1 MLTEAAARSAQL
13 IISLMCLLSLSAC
26 GTTYLLQAAQGQWQL
41 MRKRQPIERVV
52 ADAGTDAALKLRL
65 QLVQDARDFAT
76 TALQLP
82 DNRSYR
88 SYAVLDR
95 PYVVWNVVA
104 APEFSLQPK
113 RWCFPITGCI
123 AYRGYFREQNA
134 RRYAD
139 TLQRQ
144 GYDVLVAG
152 VAAYS
157 TLGRFADPVLDT
169 MMRYGDLDLVGTI
182 FHELAH
188 QLLYVKHDSEFNE
201 AFAMTVEQEGLA
213 RWLAARGRSAELA
226 AYQQRRAQQQD
237 MMRLF
242 DHGRTGLAT
251 LYSTTAAQP
260 VAQRREAK
268 QQKMEEITATVRS
281 YQQQHGVRSGYD
293 AWLQAGL
300 NNAHL
305 VSIGTYF
312 ECVPGFQK
320 LLAEHEGDLPAF
332 YEAARAL
339 GRGPDAARRA
349 LCRASQL

>member
-1 MLTEAAARSAQL
+1 MLARL
-13 IISLMCLLSLSAC
+13 VLPLMCLFGLSGC

-41 MRKRQPIERVV
+41 MRKRQPIEQVV

-65 QLVQDARDFAT
+65 QLVQDARDFAS
-76 TALQLP
+76 AELGLP
-82 DNRSYR
+82 ENRSYR
-88 SYAVLDR
+88 SYAALDR

-139 TLQRQ
+139 TLKGQ
-144 GYDVLVAG
+144 GYDVVVSG

-188 QLLYVKHDSEFNE
+188 QLLYVKDDSEFNE
-201 AFAMTVEQEGLA
+201 SFAMTVEMEGLA
-213 RWLAARGRSAELA
+213 RWLAARGRSTELA
-226 AYQQRRAQQQD
+226 AYQQRRAQQQAVTQ
-237 MMRLF
+237 LF
-242 DHGRTGLAT
+242 ADGRTGLSK
-251 LYSTTAAQP
+251 LYAGTTTAPLAE
-260 VAQRREAK
+260 RRASK
-268 QQKMEEITATVRS
+268 QQKMDEIGAAVRS
-281 YQQQHGVRSGYD
+281 FQQQQGIRSGYD

-305 VSIGTYF
+305 VSVGTYYQ
-312 ECVPGFQK
+312 CVPGLQN
-320 LLAEHEGDLPAF
+320 LLSLQQGDLAAF
-332 YEAARAL
+332 YAAARAL
-339 GRGPDAARRA
+339 GRGPVAARRA
-349 LCRASQL
+349 LCASGNQGSNSGAP